1 MYIKHFRNFCFI
13 DVSIVLVVMEFSRKV
28 FYILLISLASFAL
41 VLYEQHWIVE
51 FSVNKEK
58 LKSVQGDKSSNE
70 GVKSCK
76 SNNLQSILEFFKENI
91 STFEGSSRHISYSF
105 AGKTMRNSLLG
116 SLPSK
121 IQMSKMQQKVEVMLD
136 KKEHTDIYG
145 KYNKL
150 QKLTTTPILHQTK
163 TSLNKTE
170 IRTQSV
176 NDTKKQHKHLAYSN
190 YKQESTGIL
199 RFTQVSC
206 EQLHPQIL
214 LYNRIFKTGS
224 SSLERYLSNISEQ
237 TGTFDLYQG
246 TTEDWY
252 NGEYYTIYPDF
263 IEYKAQNSTNM
274 SFIAH
279 FYFRKRL
286 SISKSYTYINMLRE
300 PVERVI
306 SHYNYMRL
314 EHIRPKERV
323 EELRKSGQWNETLLE
338 CIKKQHRGCENN
350 VMTRF
355 FCGTKSYCKRGTLK
369 SLKRAKFNMSRYYAS
384 VGILEEVH
392 TFIKILQKRLPSY
405 FNANISSKI
414 KFPKLKENYNKGYV
428 TKYGNDI
435 KSYIL
440 KQNKADY
447 YLYQYALK
455 RFNLEKKAC
464 GL

>member
-150 QKLTTTPILHQTK
+150 HKLTTTPILHQTK

-405 FNANISSKI
+405 FSANISSKI

>member
-1 MYIKHFRNFCFI
+1 
-13 DVSIVLVVMEFSRKV
+13 MEFSRKV
-28 FYILLISLASFAL
+28 FYILLISLASF
-41 VLYEQHWIVE
+41 VLIMYEQHWIVE

-58 LKSVQGDKSSNE
+58 FQSIHRDKSSYE
-70 GVKSCK
+70 EVKSWK
-76 SNNLQSILEFFKENI
+76 SNNLQSIFEFFKENI
-91 STFEGSSRHISYSF
+91 SKFEGSSRHISYSL
-105 AGKTMRNSLLG
+105 AGRTMRNSLLG

-136 KKEHTDIYG
+136 KKEHTGVYD
-145 KYNKL
+145 KYDKL
-150 QKLTTTPILHQTK
+150 QKLTTTPILNQTK
-163 TSLNKTE
+163 TSSNKTE
-170 IRTQSV
+170 IRIQFV
-176 NDTKKQHKHLAYSN
+176 NGTRKQHKHLAYSN
-190 YKQESTGIL
+190 YKQKSAGIL
-199 RFTQVSC
+199 RFTKVSC
-206 EQLHPQIL
+206 EPLHPQIL

-237 TGTFDLYQG
+237 TATFDLYQG

-279 FYFRKRL
+279 FYFRERL
-286 SISKSYTYINMLRE
+286 SIRKSYTYINMLRE

-314 EHIRPKERV
+314 EHLRPKERV

-338 CIKKQHRGCENN
+338 CIKKQHRGCEDN

-355 FCGTKSYCKRGTLK
+355 FCGTKSYCKKGTLK

-384 VGILEEVH
+384 VGILKEVH
-392 TFIKILQKRLPSY
+392 TFLKILQKRLPSY
-405 FNANISSKI
+405 FNANVSSKI

-435 KSYIL
+435 KGYIL

>member
-28 FYILLISLASFAL
+28 FYILLISVASFAL

-58 LKSVQGDKSSNE
+58 LKSIQGDKSSNE

-150 QKLTTTPILHQTK
+150 HKLTTTPILHQTK

-263 IEYKAQNSTNM
+263 IEHKAQNSTNM

-405 FNANISSKI
+405 FSANISSKI